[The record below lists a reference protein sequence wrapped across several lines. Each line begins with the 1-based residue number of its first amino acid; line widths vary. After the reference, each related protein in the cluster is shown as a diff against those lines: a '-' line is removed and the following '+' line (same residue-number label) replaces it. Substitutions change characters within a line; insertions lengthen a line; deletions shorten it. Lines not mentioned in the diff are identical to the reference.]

1 MSFPQ
6 PPPVAPGA
14 TGPDEPAESV
24 GPLTADLPLIAGEP
38 LVADVPL
45 ATDIRLGADV
55 APTDG
60 EPPRTLVR
68 RGPLRGLP
76 VEVAVLSAVAF
87 FVAAGFGIVAPAIP
101 VFARSF
107 GVSRTAAGAVIS
119 AFALMRLLS
128 ALGCGRLVNR
138 FGERLI
144 LGAGITIV
152 ALSSALAG
160 LAANYGQL
168 LTLRGVG
175 GIGSAMFSVSASSL
189 LLGATSSGQRGRAMG
204 AFSGGFLLGGV
215 AGPGLGGLVTGWSL
229 RAPFFLY
236 AGTLAA
242 AGGVGLALLPRRSD
256 RHGAGVVPAAQ
267 SLLSVRQA
275 LRLPAFR
282 AAAGVNL
289 ADNWAAVGVRAALVP
304 LLVVEVLNRSP
315 IWTGIGLTVFTLG
328 NIVTLTVGSRLADR
342 RGRRPLLLA
351 GCLGSAAGT
360 ALLVLPH
367 SLPLF
372 LAAMAVFGL
381 GSGLLDVAPGAM
393 LGDVAG
399 GRGGTVV
406 AAYQMAGDV
415 GSLTGPVLAGALA
428 DTAGFSSAFALT
440 TAVLLA
446 AAVVAFRA
454 PETLRRT

>member
-1 MSFPQ
+1 MSSAQ
-6 PPPVAPGA
+6 PPLTPDGTGLTESPVTEVPALVEAAEPGEQ
-14 TGPDEPAESV
+14 PS
-24 GPLTADLPLIAGEP
+24 
-38 LVADVPL
+38 
-45 ATDIRLGADV
+45 
-55 APTDG
+55 
-60 EPPRTLVR
+60 RTLIR

-76 VEVAVLSAVAF
+76 VEVGVLSAVAF

-119 AFALMRLLS
+119 AFALMRLVS

-144 LGAGITIV
+144 LGLGITIV
-152 ALSSALAG
+152 AVSSALAG
-160 LAANYGQL
+160 LAANCGQL

-189 LLGATSSGQRGRAMG
+189 LLGATTSGQRGRAMG
-204 AFSGGFLLGGV
+204 AFSGGFLLGGI

-242 AGGVGLALLPRRSD
+242 AGGVGLALLPRRTG
-256 RHGAGVVPAAQ
+256 RRGTGVAQAAAQ
-267 SLLSVRQA
+267 SVLSVRQA
-275 LRLPAFR
+275 FRLPAFR

-289 ADNWAAVGVRAALVP
+289 ADNWAAVGARSALVP
-304 LLVVEVLNRSP
+304 LLVVEVLHRSP

-328 NIVTLTVGSRLADR
+328 NIITLTIGSRLADQ
-342 RGRRPLLLA
+342 RGRRPLLLT
-351 GCLGSAAGT
+351 GCLGSAVGT
-360 ALLVLPH
+360 SLLVLPH

-372 LAAMAVFGL
+372 LVAMAVFGL

-399 GRGGTVV
+399 GRGGTAV
-406 AAYQMAGDV
+406 ATYQMAGDI

-428 DTAGFSSAFALT
+428 DSAGFSTAFALT

-446 AAVVAFRA
+446 GAVVAFRA

>member
-1 MSFPQ
+1 MSAPQ
-6 PPPVAPGA
+6 PPAV
-14 TGPDEPAESV
+14 EPAE
-24 GPLTADLPLIAGEP
+24 TAEAPRKLI
-38 LVADVPL
+38 
-45 ATDIRLGADV
+45 
-55 APTDG
+55 
-60 EPPRTLVR
+60 R
-68 RGPLRGLP
+68 RGPLRDLP
-76 VEVAVLSAVAF
+76 IEVAVLAAVAF

-107 GVSRTAAGAVIS
+107 GVSRTAAATVVS
-119 AFALMRLLS
+119 AFALMRLVS

-138 FGERLI
+138 FGERLV
-144 LGAGITIV
+144 LGVGIAIV
-152 ALSSALAG
+152 AVSSALAG

-168 LTLRGVG
+168 LTLRGIG
-175 GIGSAMFSVSASSL
+175 GVGSAMFTVSASSL
-189 LLGATSSGQRGRAMG
+189 LLGSTSSGQRGRSMG

-242 AGGVGLALLPRRSD
+242 AGAVGLALLPRRPS
-256 RHGAGVVPAAQ
+256 RHAPRAEQA
-267 SLLSVRQA
+267 SQA
-275 LRLPAFR
+275 LLTIGEALRMPAFR
-282 AAAGVNL
+282 AAAVTNL
-289 ADNWAAVGVRAALVP
+289 ADNWAAVGVRSAIVP
-304 LLVVEVLNRSP
+304 LLVVEVLHRSP
-315 IWTGIGLTVFTLG
+315 IWTGIGLTTFTLA
-328 NIVTLTVGSRLADR
+328 NIVTLTIGSRTADR
-342 RGRRPLLLA
+342 RGRRPLLLC

-360 ALLVLPH
+360 ALLILPA

-372 LAAMAVFGL
+372 LGAMAVFGL

-415 GSLTGPVLAGALA
+415 GSLAGPVIAGALA
-428 DTAGFSSAFALT
+428 DTAGFGSAFAVT

-446 AAVVAFRA
+446 AALVAFRA
-454 PETLRRT
+454 PETLVRT

>member
-1 MSFPQ
+1 VPSPQ
-6 PPPVAPGA
+6 PPHANPDI
-14 TGPDEPAESV
+14 GPDPIDPTEAAVTELPALVEPV
-24 GPLTADLPLIAGEP
+24 EP
-38 LVADVPL
+38 DEQPS
-45 ATDIRLGADV
+45 
-55 APTDG
+55 
-60 EPPRTLVR
+60 RTLIG

-119 AFALMRLLS
+119 AFALMRLVS

-138 FGERLI
+138 LGERVV
-144 LGAGITIV
+144 LGTGITIV
-152 ALSSALAG
+152 AVSSALAG
-160 LAANYGQL
+160 LSANYGQL

-189 LLGATSSGQRGRAMG
+189 LLGVTTSGQRGRSMG
-204 AFSGGFLLGGV
+204 AFSGGFLLGGI

-242 AGGVGLALLPRRSD
+242 AGAVGLALLPRRAG
-256 RHGAGVVPAAQ
+256 RHGTGDKPAAQ
-267 SLLSVRQA
+267 ALLTIREAV
-275 LRLPAFR
+275 RLPAFR
-282 AAAGVNL
+282 AAALVNL
-289 ADNWAAVGVRAALVP
+289 ADNWAAVGTRSALVP
-304 LLVVEVLNRSP
+304 LLVVEALHRSP
-315 IWTGIGLTVFTLG
+315 IWTGIGLTVFTLS
-328 NIVTLTVGSRLADR
+328 NIATLTLGSRLADR

-367 SLPLF
+367 SLPIF
-372 LAAMAVFGL
+372 LVAMVVFGL

-415 GSLTGPVLAGALA
+415 GSLTGPVLAGLLA
-428 DTAGFSSAFALT
+428 DTAGFSASFALT

-446 AAVVAFRA
+446 AAGVAFRA
-454 PETLRRT
+454 PETLRRTEPSPT

>member
-1 MSFPQ
+1 MPGADRSDAVGHAGPVPA
-6 PPPVAPGA
+6 PPPPDSDPQISPDAA
-14 TGPDEPAESV
+14 GPTEAAVTELPALVEAVETDEQPS
-24 GPLTADLPLIAGEP
+24 
-38 LVADVPL
+38 
-45 ATDIRLGADV
+45 
-55 APTDG
+55 
-60 EPPRTLVR
+60 RTLIK

-119 AFALMRLLS
+119 AFALMRLVS

-138 FGERLI
+138 LGERVV
-144 LGAGITIV
+144 LGTGIAIV
-152 ALSSALAG
+152 AVSSALAG
-160 LAANYGQL
+160 LSANYGQL

-189 LLGATSSGQRGRAMG
+189 LLSVTTSGQRGRAMG
-204 AFSGGFLLGGV
+204 AFSGGFLLGGI

-242 AGGVGLALLPRRSD
+242 AGGVGLALLPRHLGRG
-256 RHGAGVVPAAQ
+256 GAGDKPA
-267 SLLSVRQA
+267 VQA
-275 LRLPAFR
+275 LLTVREAIRLPAFR
-282 AAAGVNL
+282 AAALVNL
-289 ADNWAAVGVRAALVP
+289 ADNWAAVGTRSALVP
-304 LLVVEVLNRSP
+304 LLVVEALHRSP
-315 IWTGIGLTVFTLG
+315 IWTGIGLTVFTLS
-328 NIVTLTVGSRLADR
+328 NIATLTLGSRLADR

-351 GCLGSAAGT
+351 GCLGSAGGT

-367 SLPLF
+367 SLPMF
-372 LAAMAVFGL
+372 LVSMVVFGL

-415 GSLTGPVLAGALA
+415 GSLTGPVLAGLLA
-428 DTAGFSSAFALT
+428 DSFGFSASFALT

-446 AAVVAFRA
+446 AAGVAFRA

>member
-1 MSFPQ
+1 MPTPQ
-6 PPPVAPGA
+6 PPEASPDA
-14 TGPDEPAESV
+14 TGPTEAAVTELPALVEPVEVDERPSRR
-24 GPLTADLPLIAGEP
+24 LI
-38 LVADVPL
+38 
-45 ATDIRLGADV
+45 
-55 APTDG
+55 
-60 EPPRTLVR
+60 R

-107 GVSRTAAGAVIS
+107 GVTRTAAGAVIS
-119 AFALMRLLS
+119 AFALMRLIS

-138 FGERLI
+138 FGERLV

-152 ALSSALAG
+152 AVSSALAG

-189 LLGATSSGQRGRAMG
+189 LLGVTSSDQRGRAMG
-204 AFSGGFLLGGV
+204 AFSGGFLLGGI

-242 AGGVGLALLPRRSD
+242 AGWVGLALLPSRAA
-256 RHGAGVVPAAQ
+256 RHAAVAGQPVQ

-275 LRLPAFR
+275 FRLPAFR

-289 ADNWAAVGVRAALVP
+289 ADNWAAVGVRSALVP
-304 LLVVEVLNRSP
+304 LLVVEVLHRSP

-328 NIVTLTVGSRLADR
+328 NIATLTVGSRLADR

-351 GCLGSAAGT
+351 GCLGSAVGT
-360 ALLVLPH
+360 AMLVLPH

-406 AAYQMAGDV
+406 ATYQMAGDV
-415 GSLTGPVLAGALA
+415 GSLTGPVLAGVLA

-446 AAVVAFRA
+446 AAVVAYRA
-454 PETLRRT
+454 PETLRRS

>member
-1 MSFPQ
+1 M
-6 PPPVAPGA
+6 
-14 TGPDEPAESV
+14 
-24 GPLTADLPLIAGEP
+24 
-38 LVADVPL
+38 L
-45 ATDIRLGADV
+45 A
-55 APTDG
+55 
-60 EPPRTLVR
+60 
-68 RGPLRGLP
+68 
-76 VEVAVLSAVAF
+76 AVAF

-119 AFALMRLLS
+119 AFALMRLVS

-138 FGERLI
+138 LGERVV
-144 LGAGITIV
+144 LGTGIAIV
-152 ALSSALAG
+152 AVSSALAG
-160 LAANYGQL
+160 LSANYGQL

-189 LLGATSSGQRGRAMG
+189 LLGVTSSGQRGRAMG
-204 AFSGGFLLGGV
+204 AFSGGFLLGGI

-242 AGGVGLALLPRRSD
+242 AGGVGLAMLPRRTA
-256 RHGAGVVPAAQ
+256 RRAQQAAQAKQ
-267 SLLSVRQA
+267 SLLTVREA
-275 LRLPAFR
+275 VRLPAFR
-282 AAAGVNL
+282 AAALVNL
-289 ADNWAAVGVRAALVP
+289 ADNWAAVGTRSALVP
-304 LLVVEVLNRSP
+304 LLVVEALHRSP

-328 NIVTLTVGSRLADR
+328 NIATLTVGSRLADR

-360 ALLVLPH
+360 VLLVLPH

-372 LAAMAVFGL
+372 LVSMAVFGL

-415 GSLTGPVLAGALA
+415 GSLTGPVLAGLLA
-428 DTAGFSSAFALT
+428 DSFGFSASFALT

-446 AAVVAFRA
+446 AAGVAFRA
-454 PETLRRT
+454 PETLRRS

>member
-1 MSFPQ
+1 MHPAQ
-6 PPPVAPGA
+6 PPEVSPDGA
-14 TGPDEPAESV
+14 DPTEAGVTELPALTEPA
-24 GPLTADLPLIAGEP
+24 
-38 LVADVPL
+38 VP
-45 ATDIRLGADV
+45 TEQ
-55 APTDG
+55 PS
-60 EPPRTLVR
+60 RTLIR
-68 RGPLRGLP
+68 RGPLQGLP

-119 AFALMRLLS
+119 AFALMRLAS

-138 FGERLI
+138 LGERVV
-144 LGAGITIV
+144 LGTGITIV
-152 ALSSALAG
+152 AVSSALAG
-160 LAANYGQL
+160 LSANYGQL
-168 LTLRGVG
+168 LTLRGAG

-189 LLGATSSGQRGRAMG
+189 LLSVTSSGQRGRAMG
-204 AFSGGFLLGGV
+204 AFSGGFLLGGI

-242 AGGVGLALLPRRSD
+242 AGGVGLLMLPRRT
-256 RHGAGVVPAAQ
+256 RRRGQPAEQAAR
-267 SLLSVRQA
+267 SLLTVREA
-275 LRLPAFR
+275 VRLPAFR

-289 ADNWAAVGVRAALVP
+289 ADNWAAVGTRSALVP
-304 LLVVEVLNRSP
+304 LLVVEALHRSP

-328 NIVTLTVGSRLADR
+328 NIATLTVGSRLADR
-342 RGRRPLLLA
+342 KGRRPLLLA

-372 LAAMAVFGL
+372 LVAMAVFGL

-406 AAYQMAGDV
+406 AAYQMAGDF
-415 GSLTGPVLAGALA
+415 GSLTGPVLAGLLA
-428 DTAGFSSAFALT
+428 DTAGFSASFALT

-446 AAVVAFRA
+446 AAGVAFRA
-454 PETLRRT
+454 PETLRKAEPNRT

>member
-1 MSFPQ
+1 MLGPMSLPQ
-6 PPPVAPGA
+6 PPEG
-14 TGPDEPAESV
+14 TGPSEAGVAELASLVEPVEVEERPS
-24 GPLTADLPLIAGEP
+24 
-38 LVADVPL
+38 
-45 ATDIRLGADV
+45 
-55 APTDG
+55 
-60 EPPRTLVR
+60 RTLIR

-76 VEVAVLSAVAF
+76 VEVAVLAAVAF

-119 AFALMRLLS
+119 AFALMRLIS

-138 FGERLI
+138 FGERVI
-144 LGAGITIV
+144 LGTGIAIV
-152 ALSSALAG
+152 AVSSALAG
-160 LAANYGQL
+160 LSANYGQL

-189 LLGATSSGQRGRAMG
+189 LLSVTSSGQRGRAMG
-204 AFSGGFLLGGV
+204 AFSGGFLLGGI

-242 AGGVGLALLPRRSD
+242 AGGVGLLLLPRHRT
-256 RHGAGVVPAAQ
+256 RHGKPVERAEQ
-267 SLLSVRQA
+267 SLLTVRQA
-275 LRLPAFR
+275 FRLPAFR

-289 ADNWAAVGVRAALVP
+289 ADNWAAVGARSALVP
-304 LLVVEVLNRSP
+304 LLVVEVLHRSP
-315 IWTGIGLTVFTLG
+315 VWTGIGLTVFTLG
-328 NIVTLTVGSRLADR
+328 NIVTLTLGSRIADR

-372 LAAMAVFGL
+372 LVAMAVFGL

-406 AAYQMAGDV
+406 ATYQMAGDI

-428 DTAGFSSAFALT
+428 DTAGFSTAFALT

-446 AAVVAFRA
+446 GAVVAFRA
-454 PETLRRT
+454 PETLRKA

>member
-6 PPPVAPGA
+6 PPVAPGGA
-14 TGPDEPAESV
+14 GPDEPAQPPELALSQERAESP
-24 GPLTADLPLIAGEP
+24 GQAESQDAEQQPSRSLI
-38 LVADVPL
+38 
-45 ATDIRLGADV
+45 
-55 APTDG
+55 
-60 EPPRTLVR
+60 R
-68 RGPLRGLP
+68 RGPLTGLP

-87 FVAAGFGIVAPAIP
+87 FVAAGFGIVAPALP
-101 VFARSF
+101 LFARSF

-128 ALGCGRLVNR
+128 ALSSGRLVNR

-152 ALSSALAG
+152 AVSSALAG
-160 LAANYGQL
+160 LAANYPQL
-168 LTLRGVG
+168 LALRGIG
-175 GIGSAMFSVSASSL
+175 GVGSAMFTVSANSL
-189 LLGATSSGQRGRAMG
+189 LLGATTSAQRGRSIG
-204 AFSGGFLLGGV
+204 AFSGGFLLGGI

-242 AGGVGLALLPRRSD
+242 AGGVGLALLPRRPD
-256 RHGAGVVPAAQ
+256 RHGAGLAKATQ
-267 SLLSVRQA
+267 SLLTIPQA
-275 LRLPAFR
+275 IRLPAFR
-282 AAAGVNL
+282 AAAAVNL
-289 ADNWAAVGVRAALVP
+289 ADNWAAVGVRSALVP
-304 LLVVEVLNRSP
+304 LLVVEVLHRSP
-315 IWTGIGLTVFTLG
+315 VWTGIGLTVFTLG
-328 NIVTLTVGSRLADR
+328 NIVTLTLGSRLADR
-342 RGRRPLLLA
+342 RGRRPLLLT

-360 ALLVLPH
+360 TLLVLPH

-415 GSLTGPVLAGALA
+415 GSLSGPVLAGALA
-428 DTAGFSSAFALT
+428 DSAGFSTAFALT

-446 AAVVAFRA
+446 AAVLAFRA
-454 PETLRRT
+454 PETLRRDARP

>member
-6 PPPVAPGA
+6 PPIS
-14 TGPDEPAESV
+14 PDGGGPAESGATELAGLV
-24 GPLTADLPLIAGEP
+24 EAPEPSEQPSRRLI
-38 LVADVPL
+38 
-45 ATDIRLGADV
+45 
-55 APTDG
+55 
-60 EPPRTLVR
+60 R

-119 AFALMRLLS
+119 AFALMRLIS

-138 FGERLI
+138 VGERLV

-152 ALSSALAG
+152 AVSSALAG

-175 GIGSAMFSVSASSL
+175 GIGSAMFSVSAGSL
-189 LLGATSSGQRGRAMG
+189 LLGVTSSEQRGRAMG
-204 AFSGGFLLGGV
+204 AFSGGFLLGGI

-236 AGTLAA
+236 AATLAA
-242 AGGVGLALLPRRSD
+242 AGGVGLALLPRRPG
-256 RHGAGVVPAAQ
+256 RHGAGAQ
-267 SLLSVRQA
+267 DTAQPRLSVRQA
-275 LRLPAFR
+275 FRLPAFR

-289 ADNWAAVGVRAALVP
+289 ADNWAAVGVRSALVP
-304 LLVVEVLNRSP
+304 LLVVEVLHRSP

-328 NIVTLTVGSRLADR
+328 NIVTLTLGSRLADR

-351 GCLGSAAGT
+351 GCLGSAVGT
-360 ALLVLPH
+360 TMLVLPH

-399 GRGGTVV
+399 GRGGGTVV
-406 AAYQMAGDV
+406 AAYQMAGDI

-428 DTAGFSSAFALT
+428 DTAGFSAAFALT
-440 TAVLLA
+440 TAVLVA
-446 AAVVAFRA
+446 AAVAAFRA
-454 PETLRRT
+454 PETLRRA

>member
-1 MSFPQ
+1 
-6 PPPVAPGA
+6 
-14 TGPDEPAESV
+14 
-24 GPLTADLPLIAGEP
+24 
-38 LVADVPL
+38 
-45 ATDIRLGADV
+45 
-55 APTDG
+55 
-60 EPPRTLVR
+60 
-68 RGPLRGLP
+68 
-76 VEVAVLSAVAF
+76 
-87 FVAAGFGIVAPAIP
+87 
-101 VFARSF
+101 
-107 GVSRTAAGAVIS
+107 VIS
-119 AFALMRLLS
+119 AFALMRLIS
-128 ALGCGRLVNR
+128 ALGCGRLVNH
-138 FGERLI
+138 FGERLV

-152 ALSSALAG
+152 AVSSALAG
-160 LAANYGQL
+160 LSANYGQL

-189 LLGATSSGQRGRAMG
+189 LLSVTSSGQRGRAMG
-204 AFSGGFLLGGV
+204 AFSGGFLLGGI

-242 AGGVGLALLPRRSD
+242 AGGVGLLLLPHHRSK
-256 RHGAGVVPAAQ
+256 HGKPVERAEQ
-267 SLLSVRQA
+267 SLLTVREA
-275 LRLPAFR
+275 FRLPAFR

-289 ADNWAAVGVRAALVP
+289 VDNWAAVGARSALVP
-304 LLVVEVLNRSP
+304 LLVVEVLHRSP

-328 NIVTLTVGSRLADR
+328 NIVTLTLGSRLADR

-360 ALLVLPH
+360 TLLVLPH

-372 LAAMAVFGL
+372 LVAMAVFGL

-406 AAYQMAGDV
+406 ATYQMAGDI

-428 DTAGFSSAFALT
+428 DTAGFSTAFALT

-446 AAVVAFRA
+446 GAVVAFRA
-454 PETLRRT
+454 PETLRKT

>member
-1 MSFPQ
+1 MHPAQ
-6 PPPVAPGA
+6 PPDSADPTEAGVSELAELTEPVAVEEQP
-14 TGPDEPAESV
+14 S
-24 GPLTADLPLIAGEP
+24 
-38 LVADVPL
+38 
-45 ATDIRLGADV
+45 
-55 APTDG
+55 
-60 EPPRTLVR
+60 RTLIG
-68 RGPLRGLP
+68 RGPLKGLP
-76 VEVAVLSAVAF
+76 VEVAVLAAVAF

-107 GVSRTAAGAVIS
+107 GVSRTASGAVIS
-119 AFALMRLLS
+119 AFALMRLVS

-138 FGERLI
+138 LGERVV
-144 LGAGITIV
+144 LGTGIAIV
-152 ALSSALAG
+152 AVSSALAG
-160 LAANYGQL
+160 LSGNYGQL

-189 LLGATSSGQRGRAMG
+189 LLGVTTSGQRGRAMG
-204 AFSGGFLLGGV
+204 AFSGGFLLGGI

-242 AGGVGLALLPRRSD
+242 AGGVGLLMLPRRTS
-256 RHGAGVVPAAQ
+256 RSKESAKQAEK
-267 SLLSVRQA
+267 SLLTVRDA
-275 LRLPAFR
+275 LRMPAFR

-289 ADNWAAVGVRAALVP
+289 ADNWAAVGTRSALVP
-304 LLVVEVLNRSP
+304 LLVVEALHRSP
-315 IWTGIGLTVFTLG
+315 IWTGIGLTVFTLA
-328 NIVTLTVGSRLADR
+328 NIATLTLGSRLADR

-367 SLPLF
+367 TLLLF
-372 LAAMAVFGL
+372 LLAMAVFGL

-406 AAYQMAGDV
+406 AAYQMAGDF
-415 GSLTGPVLAGALA
+415 GSLTGPVLAGLLA
-428 DTAGFSSAFALT
+428 DSFGFSASFALT

-446 AAVVAFRA
+446 AAGVAFRA
-454 PETLRRT
+454 PETLRRTEPSRV

>member
-1 MSFPQ
+1 M
-6 PPPVAPGA
+6 PVDAP
-14 TGPDEPAESV
+14 EKV
-24 GPLTADLPLIAGEP
+24 LI
-38 LVADVPL
+38 
-45 ATDIRLGADV
+45 
-55 APTDG
+55 
-60 EPPRTLVR
+60 R

-107 GVSRTAAGAVIS
+107 GVSRTASGAVIS
-119 AFALMRLLS
+119 AFALMRLVS

-138 FGERLI
+138 FGERLV

-152 ALSSALAG
+152 AVSSALAG
-160 LAANYGQL
+160 LAATYGQL
-168 LTLRGVG
+168 LALRGIG
-175 GIGSAMFSVSASSL
+175 GIGSAMFTVSASSL
-189 LLGATSSGQRGRAMG
+189 LLGATSSGQRGRSMG
-204 AFSGGFLLGGV
+204 AFSGGFLLGGI

-236 AGTLAA
+236 AVTLAA
-242 AGGVGLALLPRRSD
+242 AGGVGLALLPRRPD
-256 RHGAGVVPAAQ
+256 GHAGRAAQ
-267 SLLSVRQA
+267 AGQQLLSVGQA

-282 AAAGVNL
+282 AAAAANL
-289 ADNWAAVGVRAALVP
+289 ADNWAAVGVRSALVP
-304 LLVVEVLNRSP
+304 LLVVEVLHRSP
-315 IWTGIGLTVFTLG
+315 ILTGIGLTVFTLG
-328 NIVTLTVGSRLADR
+328 NIVTLTLGSRLADR
-342 RGRRPLLLA
+342 RGRRPLLLS
-351 GCLGSAAGT
+351 GCLVSAAGT
-360 ALLVLPH
+360 ALLVLPP

-406 AAYQMAGDV
+406 AAYQMAGDI
-415 GSLTGPVLAGALA
+415 GSLTGPVVAGALA
-428 DTAGFSSAFALT
+428 DTAGFGTAFAVT

-446 AAVVAFRA
+446 AAAVAFRA
-454 PETLRRT
+454 PETLLRTEH